1 MKHAKIENSLGC
13 HESAVTTKFY
23 PEPLGY
29 FDTPFSAISSV
40 PNLLALRGGCIAPQ
54 SGRGPGPA
62 RMSGV
67 QPLHEPLCGA
77 SGICCAPNSSS
88 ISHMS
93 PEKLPLVQP
102 CLCSGSSNPVF
113 LCVSRSCP

>member
-54 SGRGPGPA
+54 SG
-62 RMSGV
+62 
-67 QPLHEPLCGA
+67 
-77 SGICCAPNSSS
+77 
-88 ISHMS
+88 
-93 PEKLPLVQP
+93 
-102 CLCSGSSNPVF
+102 
-113 LCVSRSCP
+113 